1 MATLGT
7 RLHTMLYGKHV
18 GTDVFGNRY
27 YTERRAAKDRRTR
40 RWVVYKGLAEASKVP
55 ALWHG
60 WLHYTMDALPQE
72 LSTPSYD
79 WQKEH
84 IPNLTGTA
92 GAYVPP
98 GHIHRGAKRDASTSD
113 YEAWTPGDAV

>member
-1 MATLGT
+1 MATIGT
-7 RLHTMLYGKHV
+7 RLHTLLYGKYV
-18 GTDVFGNRY
+18 GTDTFGNRY

-40 RWVVYKGLAEASKVP
+40 RWVVYKGMAEASKVP

-60 WLHYTMDALPQE
+60 WLHYTMDEVPRE
-72 LSTPSYD
+72 NSTSSYD